1 MPIYDPSKTPKS
13 FKHTGSQ
20 SKIKNLKILKFDM
33 FDDLPKAP
41 KSVHCHSCY
50 PNSKDCMSKHN
61 GYIYLRTPIYI
72 YIYVRIFCSQRP
84 SWPKHRRKIIEQS

>member
-1 MPIYDPSKTPKS
+1 MYDHSKTPKS
-13 FKHTGSQ
+13 LKHTSSL
-20 SKIKNLKILKFDM
+20 SKIENLKILKFDM

-61 GYIYLRTPIYI
+61 GYIYFRTPIYI
-72 YIYVRIFCSQRP
+72 YIYIYMSEYFALRGPRGRNIVEKS
-84 SWPKHRRKIIEQS
+84 